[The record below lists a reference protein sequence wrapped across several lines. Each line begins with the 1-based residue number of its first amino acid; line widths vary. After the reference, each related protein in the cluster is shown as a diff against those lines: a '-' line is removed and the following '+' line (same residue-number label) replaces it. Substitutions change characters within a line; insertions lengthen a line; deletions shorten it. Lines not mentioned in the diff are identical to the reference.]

1 MAPCHILAAFA
12 APIRASLFADRIRI
26 APVPLTRLRALL
38 AALAV
43 VLALTAG
50 GRPAAAHPHVQVET
64 TTRIVYDG
72 EGRVSAIE
80 HDWTFDDM
88 YTSYATQG
96 LDKNGDGQFSREELA
111 ELTKVNVEHL
121 GQQRFFTVM
130 KHDRRFVSFGA
141 VRDAWSEVKN
151 GKLVLHFTV
160 PIATPYAAADKP
172 VTVEIYDP
180 DYFVAFVPA
189 DGDAATL
196 GHAHLDHRIH
206 RRLGVLVPRVPP
218 HRHGGGQLQR
228 ALVGEPVLPGSSHV
242 HHCPQP
248 RPRAREGPRMIATGE
263 PRADLRGPGIPPR
276 APGRLDG

>member
-38 AALAV
+38 AAIAV

-80 HDWTFDDM
+80 HDWTFDEM

-141 VRDAWSEVKN
+141 VRDAWSEVKS

-189 DGDAATL
+189 DGEPMRLVSAPAACKLDYTPPRGGAPNTATL
-196 GHAHLDHRIH
+196 SESFFQA
-206 RRLGVLVPRVPP
+206 LG
-218 HRHGGGQLQR
+218 GASNFGQQF
-228 ALVGEPVLPGSSHV
+228 A
-242 HHCPQP
+242 
-248 RPRAREGPRMIATGE
+248 
-263 PRADLRGPGIPPR
+263 
-276 APGRLDG
+276 GRFTVACS